1 MRYFGVILFFLMVT
15 SCNHFNVK
23 KTSFEAI
30 LDEELQTFNWKDV
43 DQYPTFLKC
52 QSVSAKQESKTCFQK
67 ELAQYIS
74 DFLEQKNIIVSKDLN
89 DTVFLNLKVSRTGY
103 LKLINVRTDTSI
115 VNTIPRIRYFLN
127 SSIDS
132 LPKIYPAIKRGQS
145 VNIEFVLPIV
155 VNTD

>member
-23 KTSFEAI
+23 KTSFKAI

-52 QSVSAKQESKTCFQK
+52 QSVSDKQESKICFQK
-67 ELAQYIS
+67 ELTQHIS
-74 DFLEQKNIIVSKDLN
+74 SFLEQKNIIVFKDLN
-89 DTVFLNLKVSRTGY
+89 DTIFLNVKVSRTGH
-103 LKLINVRTDTSI
+103 LNLINARIDTAI
-115 VNTIPRIRYFLN
+115 TNVIPGMAYFLN

-145 VNIEFVLPIV
+145 VSTEFVLPIV